1 MSEVRTLWQDRMC
14 MLLPPAKQRDNTSS
28 GCMYV
33 HVCNMIIFESLDLPS
48 SFLVCEGI
56 LLKFIYG
63 HQVKVKVKITGAKS
77 AKIPIPAM

>member
-1 MSEVRTLWQDRMC
+1 
-14 MLLPPAKQRDNTSS
+14 
-28 GCMYV
+28 
-33 HVCNMIIFESLDLPS
+33 MIIFESLDLPS

-56 LLKFIYG
+56 PLKFIYG